1 MQSTAAVPNP
11 PSTASTATANASP
24 AAASSGVPLSV
35 GAGKGVLLDSSAR
48 HRSGLSWY
56 RPGRVQLLAAP
67 KDGAP
72 QAPAWSALVLN
83 SVVVPYEEV
92 ARVRMD
98 ASELEF
104 IVEHNAKDTHYT
116 HLRMSTRSEF
126 DLWREALNPKIT
138 NPSLRVHTESKPSAV
153 HAAQKWLAKEEVN
166 L

>member
-1 MQSTAAVPNP
+1 MSGTKTTPLVRR
-11 PSTASTATANASP
+11 P
-24 AAASSGVPLSV
+24 AAASSEVQLSA

-48 HRSGLSWY
+48 QRSGLSWY
-56 RPGRVQLLAAP
+56 RPARVQLLATS
-67 KDGAP
+67 KQDGGP
-72 QAPAWSALVLN
+72 QAPVWSALVLN
-83 SVVVPYEEV
+83 GEAVLYEEV
-92 ARVRMD
+92 AGVRMD
-98 ASELEF
+98 ASVLEF

-153 HAAQKWLAKEEVN
+153 HAAQKWLAEEEVH